1 MQKWIIFIIV
11 LIITVIGVFIVF
23 NFEVE
28 TEYIPES
35 EIEEN
40 EMRNTI
46 ISLYFIDKTNGEI
59 VKENRMI
66 DSKELLKNPYKTLV
80 EILLKG
86 PENPNY
92 EKVTPDNTKL
102 IDLKF
107 ENGVI
112 FINFSK
118 EFKENI
124 DNEKIQKN
132 KTAILKTLTQLTE
145 VMEVK
150 ILVEGVDIEI

>member
-80 EILLKG
+80 GKPL
-86 PENPNY
+86 
-92 EKVTPDNTKL
+92 VFL
-102 IDLKF
+102 II
-107 ENGVI
+107 VPVY
-112 FINFSK
+112 
-118 EFKENI
+118 
-124 DNEKIQKN
+124 
-132 KTAILKTLTQLTE
+132 A
-145 VMEVK
+145 VA
-150 ILVEGVDIEI
+150 